1 MLDGRRILIVGGSRG
16 IGAATAIR
24 CAEEGADVV
33 ITYRSNSAAAQSV
46 VDQIELCEVNGLAI
60 KADAT
65 DEAAVAAAFAKAGPL
80 DGLVI
85 SAGVFEPAP
94 IREMTLGF
102 WNDVLAANVT
112 SSFLAVKHALP
123 YLSQGSI
130 VLITS
135 TAGQRGSSVY
145 SAYATTKG
153 AQIMFMRSMAKELAP
168 DIRVNCVAPG
178 WTETDM
184 ADPSLTELGRE
195 EVAKSFPLGRIGQPN
210 DVADAILFLLSD
222 QSRFITGSTVTVDG
236 GSDMRG

>member
-1 MLDGRRILIVGGSRG
+1 MIVGGSRG

-46 VDQIELCEVNGLAI
+46 VEQIELCEVNGHAI

-65 DEAAVAAAFAKAGPL
+65 DELEMVAAFAKAGPL

-94 IREMTLGF
+94 IREMTLDF
-102 WNDVLAANVT
+102 WNRVLAANVT
-112 SSFLAVKHALP
+112 SSFLAIKHSLNTLNA
-123 YLSQGSI
+123 GSI
-130 VLITS
+130 VLISS

-145 SAYATTKG
+145 SAYATAKG

-168 DIRVNCVAPG
+168 SIRVNCVAPG

-184 ADPSLTELGRE
+184 ADSSLTELGRE

-210 DVADAILFLLSD
+210 DVADAIVFLLSD

-236 GSDMRG
+236 GFDMRG

>member
-1 MLDGRRILIVGGSRG
+1 VLEGRRIMIVGGSRG

-46 VDQIELCEVNGLAI
+46 IEQIELCEVNGMAI

-65 DEAAVAAAFAKAGPL
+65 DEEAMIAAFAKAGPL

-85 SAGVFEPAP
+85 SAGVFEPGP
-94 IREMTLGF
+94 IREMSLEF
-102 WNDVLAANVT
+102 WNRVLAANVT
-112 SSFLAVKHALP
+112 SSFLAVKHSLNTLTA
-123 YLSQGSI
+123 GSI

-145 SAYATTKG
+145 SAYATAKG

-168 DIRVNCVAPG
+168 AIRVNCVAPG

-184 ADPSLTELGRE
+184 ADSSLTELGRD

-236 GSDMRG
+236 GFDMRG